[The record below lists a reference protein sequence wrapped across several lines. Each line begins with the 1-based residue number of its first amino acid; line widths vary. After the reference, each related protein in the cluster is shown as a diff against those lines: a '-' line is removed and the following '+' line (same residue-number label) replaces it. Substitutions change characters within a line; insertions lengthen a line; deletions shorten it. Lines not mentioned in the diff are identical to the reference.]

1 MAQFSIV
8 IFELAGLDQ
17 VSRRFGEP
25 AARAFRQTLVD
36 AVKSRVDGLG
46 VVTELPAAAPQVL
59 VAAALDEADARRM
72 ASAVISDV
80 DGMLAPFEARSH
92 LVITYRLER
101 RNGRMP
107 RSAAGALRLLNVR

>member
-1 MAQFSIV
+1 MGQFTIV

-25 AARAFRQTLVD
+25 AAVAFRQSLVD

-46 VVTELPAAAPQVL
+46 VATELPAAAPQVL
-59 VAAALDEADARRM
+59 VAAALDEAEARRL
-72 ASAVISDV
+72 ASAVIADV
-80 DGMLAPFEARSH
+80 DGMLSPHEARSH

-101 RNGRMP
+101 RSGRLP
-107 RSAAGALRLLNVR
+107 KSPAGALRLLNVR